1 MASASA
7 SPTIQQ
13 SESTSKAPGGIDWLL
28 VLALLA
34 IVAATTRSLLYTP
47 IEVRQGIA
55 QKIFYVHVPAAVI
68 ALYVSCIP
76 SAIASL
82 MYLWLKDERLDRAAE
97 SLAEVGLVFLTM
109 VLASG
114 PFWGKTTWGTWW
126 QWEARLT
133 TTLFLWFVLVGYL
146 VMRGAIDEPEA
157 RSRLSAVLGTMI
169 GLLVPFIHLTVYLFP
184 TIHPQPVVLAPE
196 KPKLP
201 SEMLITLLMG
211 FLAFMVL
218 YAALV
223 RRRYRWTTARDM
235 QQQLEDQ
242 RS

>member
-1 MASASA
+1 MTSASA
-7 SPTIQQ
+7 SPTTQPGDRT
-13 SESTSKAPGGIDWLL
+13 TSAPAGIDWLL
-28 VLALLA
+28 VLAFIA
-34 IVAATTRSLLYTP
+34 IAAATVRSLMFTP
-47 IEVRQGIA
+47 VEVRQGVA

-82 MYLWLKDERLDRAAE
+82 MYLWLKDERLDRVAE

-126 QWEARLT
+126 QWDARLT

-146 VMRGAIDEPEA
+146 VMRSSIDEPEA
-157 RSRLSAVLGTMI
+157 RSRLSAVLGVMI

-196 KPKLP
+196 RPKLP
-201 SEMLITLLMG
+201 SEMLITLLAG
-211 FLAFMVL
+211 FGAFVVL

-223 RRRYRWTTARDM
+223 RRRYHWTTARDL
-235 QQQLEDQ
+235 QQQLEDS